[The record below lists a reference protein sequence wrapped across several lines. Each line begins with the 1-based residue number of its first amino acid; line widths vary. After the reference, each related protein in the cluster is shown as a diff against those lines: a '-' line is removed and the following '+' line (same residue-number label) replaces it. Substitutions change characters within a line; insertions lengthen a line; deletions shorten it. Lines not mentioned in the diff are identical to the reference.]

1 MPVAQDLSPA
11 LGIRRPFSD
20 LVQGTIFRLRSKL
33 PPSQMLRRTAVA
45 SAKAGRRTT
54 VALAERG
61 QTVPQHVP
69 ESDNLELHPA
79 EDARYDEV
87 EVAPAIGW
95 NPEADAAEP
104 PTVAAALPS
113 GAGDGLRTA
122 RGEPDEPARSVMAP
136 VAAAM
141 LVGLAL
147 GFAGGYALGGRRGTP
162 AVASAPAATAPSGPA
177 DVAAPPGREFTEA
190 AVGDPDTVQPKPA
203 PGERPDATSEKDTP
217 RTAAAPVTAP
227 GRLLVRSTPTGAR
240 VFVDGREQGQTPATI
255 RELSPGTHRV
265 RIARD
270 GYVAEERR
278 IAITTAQPIQ
288 SMTVDLRRTGA
299 AATARST
306 GSPPRAARDR
316 RRVGR
321 SAHRRLAAG
330 RRQSVSRWQTGR
342 HHAALA
348 AANRGGRACGSPGT
362 RRVSSLVV
370 IGSRGGRPA
379 PACGGIVGE
388 MRSMRCRLHACATRM
403 PNAHQRSERA
413 SAP

>member
-1 MPVAQDLSPA
+1 
-11 LGIRRPFSD
+11 
-20 LVQGTIFRLRSKL
+20 
-33 PPSQMLRRTAVA
+33 
-45 SAKAGRRTT
+45 
-54 VALAERG
+54 
-61 QTVPQHVP
+61 
-69 ESDNLELHPA
+69 LHPA

-122 RGEPDEPARSVMAP
+122 RGEPDEPARSVMAS

-147 GFAGGYALGGRRGTP
+147 GFAGGYTLGGRRGTP

-217 RTAAAPVTAP
+217 RTAVAPVTAP

-255 RELSPGTHRV
+255 RELSPGTHRA
-265 RIARD
+265 RIARE

-278 IAITTAQPIQ
+278 IVITTAQPIQ

-306 GSPPRAARDR
+306 GSPPPPPPATVGASVGALTVDSRPDGARVFLDGKLVGTTPLSLPQIAEGEHAVRLERDGYRRWSSSVRVAGGQRQRVAA
-316 RRVGR
+316 
-321 SAHRRLAAG
+321 
-330 RRQSVSRWQTGR
+330 
-342 HHAALA
+342 
-348 AANRGGRACGSPGT
+348 
-362 RRVSSLVV
+362 SL
-370 IGSRGGRPA
+370 
-379 PACGGIVGE
+379 
-388 MRSMRCRLHACATRM
+388 
-403 PNAHQRSERA
+403 ER
-413 SAP
+413 